1 MLRLLRK
8 YTQDGWWAALLGP
21 VFVILEVLF
30 EVFIPYVMSLIID
43 VGINERGGDLDYIV
57 KMGGLMVL
65 LALGACV
72 TGIAAGFLSSRISN
86 GSTFRL

>member
-8 YTQDGWWAALLGP
+8 YTQDGWWAAILGP
-21 VFVILEVLF
+21 IFVIIEVIF
-30 EVFIPYVMSLIID
+30 EVFIPYVMSLIVD
-43 VGINERGGDLDYIV
+43 VGIGQRGGDLDYIL

-72 TGIAAGFLSSRISN
+72 TGIISGFLSSIS
-86 GSTFRL
+86 SLLSVIT

>member
-1 MLRLLRK
+1 MLRLLKK

-43 VGINERGGDLDYIV
+43 EGINKRGGDLDYIM
-57 KMGGLMVL
+57 KMGGIMVL
-65 LALGACV
+65 LAIGACL
-72 TGIAAGFLSSRISN
+72 TGIIA
-86 GSTFRL
+86 